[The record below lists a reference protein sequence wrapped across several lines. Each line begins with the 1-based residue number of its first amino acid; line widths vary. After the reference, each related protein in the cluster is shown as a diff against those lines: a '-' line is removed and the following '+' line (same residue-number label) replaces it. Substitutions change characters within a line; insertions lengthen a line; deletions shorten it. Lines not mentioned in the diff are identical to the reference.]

1 MLAERLKFE
10 TEVLKLL
17 VLLGV
22 AIGGGSLG
30 LLLGESSY
38 MKIILARDRRTGDRV
53 HNRSDLVAIRQ
64 DSFDYRL
71 ERRSGRM
78 SLMEWISV
86 GIWTTILASFA
97 VLAWKVV
104 TYR

>member
-1 MLAERLKFE
+1 MLVERLKFE

-38 MKIILARDRRTGDRV
+38 MKIILAGAGVPVTLVIIGVIWLQYVRI
-53 HNRSDLVAIRQ
+53 RSII
-64 DSFDYRL
+64 DSNKGAD
-71 ERRSGRM
+71 
-78 SLMEWISV
+78 V
-86 GIWTTILASFA
+86 
-97 VLAWKVV
+97 
-104 TYR
+104 

>member
-17 VLLGV
+17 VLLSV

-38 MKIILARDRRTGDRV
+38 MKIILAGIGVPATLFIIGVIWLQYVRI
-53 HNRSDLVAIRQ
+53 RSII
-64 DSFDYRL
+64 DSNEGAD
-71 ERRSGRM
+71 
-78 SLMEWISV
+78 
-86 GIWTTILASFA
+86 A
-97 VLAWKVV
+97 
-104 TYR
+104 